1 GYRKHGDVT
10 LKIVQPHTD
19 LLVLDV
25 DHRPDVNVLA
35 PALRTQQF
43 EQDVGKLLG
52 GVIQL
57 KGQQPG
63 GVQETFEVV
72 ERAEDEKLLLILI
85 PVPAQP
91 AKRPGPIVES
101 MIHDADRRLLEG
113 DDPSF
118 KIGILGSYGC

>member
-1 GYRKHGDVT
+1 RVNIRTDDLAARRDNVVVHTPPRGERHACAFLVGHVAAKGYRKHGDVT

-72 ERAEDEKLLLILI
+72 ERAEDEKLLLIL
-85 PVPAQP
+85 
-91 AKRPGPIVES
+91 
-101 MIHDADRRLLEG
+101 
-113 DDPSF
+113 
-118 KIGILGSYGC
+118 